1 MEQNL
6 LEPKTIKELI
16 TIKESFYVDSYQ
28 RGYRW
33 GIPEV
38 EALLKDIDTFSKNR
52 SENEIYWLQPIVVK
66 KIFKKETAQEVYE
79 LIDGQQRLTTIFL
92 ILSYL
97 KNKLNISIDYNTRTS
112 SSAFL
117 NRLNDID
124 PFNTWPE
131 YISKYPKD
139 NKIDNFHFFQ
149 AITTIKN
156 WFENNPNDKFINCLL
171 NSTQIIWYEVRDSS
185 EPKDIFQ
192 RINVGKIPLTNAELI
207 KALYLNNK
215 VNIQKR
221 NEIAEKWDRIEYG
234 LKDDKLW
241 YFLNQNQNE
250 MPNRIEFI
258 FNLISEKFKNDKNK
272 EEKLHTFL
280 FFNDSKNREENW
292 KQVEIYYNTFLEWYE
307 KPELYHYIG
316 FLITTGFENAKSL
329 IKRYNKGIILNDP
342 KSTFLIE
349 IKGIIKDNIKD
360 YNIEDLSYDKKN
372 DYHKLINT
380 LLLFNI
386 HTTLKTTP
394 DNYFPF
400 EKYKRKHWSL
410 EHIHAQQSKE
420 LTDKDAVLGWINETS
435 SIVNKFISDKLK
447 SVEAVSILEELN
459 NIKVTTK
466 PDIKNI
472 QERVFNFFSDNNN
485 EHVHSISN
493 MALLDRDINSALNN
507 SIYPIKRVK
516 IFDTEKTSPKDVFV
530 PICTKNVFLKY
541 YSQDISQM
549 YFWSTADKS
558 EYLNEIQKCFNY
570 YVTTN

>member
-1 MEQNL
+1 MEKNL
-6 LEPKTIKELI
+6 LEPKSIRGLLNIKE
-16 TIKESFYVDSYQ
+16 TFFVDSYQ

-38 EALLKDIDTFSKNR
+38 VALLKDIDSFSKSK
-52 SENEIYWLQPIVVK
+52 SENEVYWLQPIVVK
-66 KIFKKETAQEVYE
+66 KINKKETTQEVYE

-97 KNKLNISIDYNTRTS
+97 KNETNISIDYNTRTS

-117 NRLNDID
+117 NRLNEVET
-124 PFNTWPE
+124 FNSWPE
-131 YISKYPKD
+131 YISKYSED

-149 AITTIKN
+149 ARTTIKN
-156 WFENNPNDKFINCLL
+156 WFENNINNEFINCLL
-171 NSTQIIWYEVRDSS
+171 DDTQIIWYEVKDGS
-185 EPKDIFQ
+185 ESKDIFQ

-207 KALYLNNK
+207 KALYLNSK
-215 VNIQKR
+215 IDTQKR

-234 LKDDKLW
+234 LKDNKLW
-241 YFLNQNQNE
+241 GFLNQNQNE

-258 FNLISEKFKNDKNK
+258 FNLISDKFKNEKNK
-272 EEKLHTFL
+272 EEILHTFL
-280 FFNDSKNREENW
+280 FFNDLRNLEENW

-316 FLITTGFENAKSL
+316 FLIATGFESAKSL
-329 IKRYNKGIILNDP
+329 VKKYNNGIILNNP
-342 KSTFLIE
+342 KSNFLSE
-349 IKGIIKDNIKD
+349 VKGIIKDNIKD
-360 YNIEDLSYDKKN
+360 YNIEDLSYDQKK
-372 DYHKLINT
+372 DYHKIINT

-400 EKYKRKHWSL
+400 EKYKEKNWSL

-420 LTDKDAVLGWINETS
+420 LTDKEAVLSWINETS
-435 SIVNKFISDKLK
+435 SILNKFIFDELK
-447 SVEAVSILEELN
+447 SVEAKSILEILN
-459 NIKVTTK
+459 NIKLVTK
-466 PDIKNI
+466 PDIKSI

-485 EHVHSISN
+485 ENVHSISN
-493 MALLDRDINSALNN
+493 MALLDKDINSALNN
-507 SIYPIKRVK
+507 SIYPIKRIK
-516 IFDTEKTSPKDVFV
+516 IFDAEKNNPKEVFI

-549 YFWSTADKS
+549 YFWSMSDKN

-570 YVTTN
+570 YVPLN